1 MIQPMDIKTQT
12 FKKGLF
18 GYKAV
23 DVNSFVDTVY
33 RAYDELFKENAEL
46 SENLEKI
53 NASLQESRLKIF
65 ELENQLKNAETVS
78 VGSDDTD
85 AAKAKADAII
95 KNAEKAAAEIISKA
109 KTESAKIESDAKAAA
124 EKAASEPKKASTG
137 SSFSFAEEPE
147 KEEPAKEEPVKES
160 ASSKFF
166 SSIEDAPTADGDD
179 DEVFVGEIEEARKPD
194 RMMIGDGEE
203 EESMD
208 FEFL

>member
-137 SSFSFAEEPE
+137 SSFSFAEEP
-147 KEEPAKEEPVKES
+147 AKEEPVKES

>member
-1 MIQPMDIKTQT
+1 MIQPMDIKTQS

-18 GYKAV
+18 GYKSSDV
-23 DVNSFVDTVY
+23 DSFVDTVY
-33 RAYDELFKENAEL
+33 RAYDEIFKENAEL
-46 SENLEKI
+46 SDNLEKL

-65 ELENQLKNAETVS
+65 ELENQVKDS
-78 VGSDDTD
+78 GSASEVDTE
-85 AAKAKADAII
+85 AAQKKADAII

-109 KTESAKIESDAKAAA
+109 KAESAKLESAAKAAA
-124 EKAASEPKKASTG
+124 AKVEEEPKKEAPKST
-137 SSFSFAEEPE
+137 FSFADE
-147 KEEPAKEEPVKES
+147 KEEPAKEPVKES

-166 SSIEDAPTADGDD
+166 SSIDDDAPIGNGDD
-179 DEVFVGEIEEARKPD
+179 DEIFVGEIEEARKPD

>member
-18 GYKAV
+18 GYKSA

-65 ELENQLKNAETVS
+65 ELENQVKNAETVS

-124 EKAASEPKKASTG
+124 EKVASEPKKASTG
-137 SSFSFAEEPE
+137 SSFSFADET
-147 KEEPAKEEPVKES
+147 AKEEPVKES

-166 SSIEDAPTADGDD
+166 SSIEDAPTANGDDD